1 MRRIVGFVV
10 LALALLSPGAALA
23 KDVCVVDESGAYWI
37 FKSVK
42 KLKPLRVVPLHGV
55 YLRLGAP
62 VTGTAYMDGTGDVR
76 IGVVGHT
83 MGPFDPFGGNSVLVN
98 ILGDASF
105 AGQGYYDSN
114 GDFVPDTEATW
125 TSVECSVALNPT

>member
-1 MRRIVGFVV
+1 MRRIVGLVV
-10 LALALLSPGAALA
+10 LALLLSPAAALA
-23 KDVCVVDESGAYWI
+23 KDVCVVDESGSYWL

-62 VTGTAYMDGTGDVR
+62 VTGTAYMDGAGSVR

-98 ILGDASF
+98 ILGDATF
-105 AGQGYYDSN
+105 AGEGFYDSN
-114 GDFVPDTEATW
+114 GDFTPDVAATW